1 MARALRVNIAG
12 AWYHVTMR
20 GIERREIFRSV
31 GDYRHFLSLLSELP
45 VRYQVR
51 IHAYVLMGNHYH
63 LLVETALANL
73 SQVMQWLNVSYG
85 VWFNRRYQRVGPLF
99 QGRYKSILVDKEG
112 SWALEASR
120 YLHLN
125 PVRVAVLGLGKGD
138 RKREKAGY
146 LPPPSSTEVTGRL
159 KELRGYEWSSY
170 RAYAGYY
177 EPQSWLTTKG
187 LLERI
192 AKDKPQARRRY
203 RKGIEDMIRQ
213 GVDESGVEK
222 WRGKVAVG
230 RREFIE
236 RVGRLVKVNK
246 REQPQW
252 KQLARRINFE
262 DVVKAVE
269 YVKGE
274 KREAYWD
281 RRSDWGRDLTLAL
294 ARKLSGMS
302 LRDLG
307 TAAGGMDYGAVSE
320 AVRRMERRLA
330 DDKNLRNIYRQ
341 LVAKM
346 LNIET

>member
-1 MARALRVNIAG
+1 MARALRMNMAG

-20 GIERREIFRSV
+20 GIERREIFREA
-31 GDYRHFLSLLSELP
+31 GDYRHFLSLLEELP

-63 LLVETALANL
+63 LLVETRLANL
-73 SQVMQWLNVSYG
+73 SQTMQWLNVSYG

-99 QGRYKSILVDKEG
+99 QGRYKSVLVDKEG

-125 PVRVAVLGLGKGD
+125 PVRVSGLGLGKRE
-138 RKREKAGY
+138 RKRERAGY
-146 LPPPSSTEVTGRL
+146 LPPPTKSEVTCRL
-159 KELRGYEWSSY
+159 KELREYEWSSY
-170 RAYAGYY
+170 RAYASYCERQG
-177 EPQSWLTTKG
+177 WLTTKE

-192 AKDKPQARRRY
+192 GKDEVQAKRRY
-203 RKGIEDMIRQ
+203 RKGMEDMIRQ
-213 GVDESGVEK
+213 GVEESDIER

-230 RREFIE
+230 RQEFIE
-236 RVGRLVKVNK
+236 RVGKLVKVNK

-252 KQLARRINFE
+252 KQLAQRVSFE

-269 YVKGE
+269 LVKGE
-274 KREAYWD
+274 ERQRFWD
-281 RRSDWGRDLTLAL
+281 RRGDWGRDLTLAL

-302 LRDLG
+302 LGDLG

-320 AVRRMERRLA
+320 AIRRMEHRLVG
-330 DDKNLRNIYRQ
+330 DKSLSNIHR
-341 LVAKM
+341 KIM
-346 LNIET
+346 TEILNIET